1 MKTINKLFLGL
12 GLIGLSGL
20 YACSDFDEVNTDPS
34 KTPITSVKPQYALN
48 QSIGK
53 SMMDPSTG
61 ERVVVYN
68 WGDAARL
75 VADKRHLIV
84 GSYVDDYMTSFYYP
98 CISEALTAVT
108 LAIEVTE
115 NEDIPKSGNE
125 DKFYPNVK
133 QFARIWRA
141 YLISQFTDSFGPYA
155 LNAGIGENPTFNSVE
170 EVYDFMLAE
179 LKDAASQIDTSVTP
193 TDNQAKCDPFYG
205 YNAQN
210 WVKYANSLRMRLAM
224 RLTNVKPDVARQ
236 EFEDAIKGGNYIATL
251 ADMQAIVQNDG
262 WNDYTG
268 PYTRTYNQQALTSA
282 MSNILTNLGGV
293 SVISQR
299 SDLQQYVKP
308 ANYLGVKYEKHFLAN
323 TDNPTK
329 QMWMDG
335 LPQNLDPRALKLFY
349 LPGDENAENKVTNR
363 GTPDKDKYSG
373 LINPDNSKDTIRV
386 NAVCAWN
393 GIPAGVITSF
403 SPSMVNNLL
412 WSGNAARI
420 TNFPILGAAA
430 ANATEKQIFFGPW
443 ETYFLLAEAALYG
456 WNVGTTAQAAYE
468 TGVRLSFERFGVSE
482 FADEYLTSEAY
493 NRVGTSVK
501 FTHTAE
507 PTSMQMTYMDGYT
520 NETKSVTY
528 QYPTASKTLY
538 GKALNDELSKII
550 TQKYIAQMPYL
561 VLECWSDYRRLG
573 LPFFDMIANEN
584 VLSGDYDVKAY
595 WTPTSWE
602 SGQSWKYFPQRMRY
616 PSSLRNADPEGY
628 AHALEVLGG
637 DDTTMTPL
645 WWAKHD

>member
-1 MKTINKLFLGL
+1 MKTINKIFLGL
-12 GLIGLSGL
+12 GLIGLNGL
-20 YACSDFDEVNTDPS
+20 YSCSDFDEINSDPS

-61 ERVVVYN
+61 ERVIVYN

-75 VADKRHLIV
+75 IAEKRHLCI
-84 GSYVDDYMTSFYYP
+84 GSYTDDFMTSFYYP
-98 CISEALTAVT
+98 CISEALTTVT
-108 LAIEVTE
+108 LAIEVTD

-125 DKFYPNVK
+125 VNFYPNVK

-141 YLISQFTDSFGPYA
+141 YLISQFSDSFGPYA
-155 LNAGIGENPTFNSVE
+155 LNAGTGDNPTFNSVE
-170 EVYDFMLAE
+170 DVYGFMLAE
-179 LKDAASQIDTSVTP
+179 LKEAASLIDTSVTP
-193 TDNQAKCDPFYG
+193 TEEQAKCDPFYG
-205 YNAQN
+205 YNAQK
-210 WVKYANSLRMRLAM
+210 WIRYANSLRMRLAM
-224 RLTNVKPDVARQ
+224 RLTNVKPEIARQ
-236 EFEDAIKGGNYIATL
+236 EFEDAIRGGNYIATL
-251 ADMQAIVQNDG
+251 ADMQAVEQNNG

-268 PYTRTYNQQALTSA
+268 PYSRTYNQHCLSSA
-282 MSNILTNLGGV
+282 MNNILTNLGGV
-293 SVISQR
+293 PVASQR
-299 SDLQQYVKP
+299 PDLQQYVKP

-335 LPQNLDPRALKLFY
+335 IPNSLDPRALKLFY

-363 GTPDKDKYSG
+363 GTRNANEYSG
-373 LINPDNSKDTIRV
+373 LLNPSNNKDTIKV
-386 NAVCAWN
+386 NAFCAWN
-393 GIPAGVITSF
+393 GMPAGIINSF

-412 WSGNAARI
+412 WSNATARI

-443 ETYFLLAEAALYG
+443 ESYFLLAEASIYG
-456 WNVGTTAQAAYE
+456 WNTGTTAQTAYE
-468 TGVRLSFERFGVSE
+468 TGVKLSFEHFGVSE
-482 FADEYLTSEAY
+482 FANEYLASEAY

-507 PTSMQMTYMDGYT
+507 PVAEQMEYIDGYT
-520 NETKSVTY
+520 NEAKTVAY
-528 QYPTASKTLY
+528 QYPVASKTLY
-538 GKALNDELSKII
+538 GQALNDQLAKII

-573 LPFFDMIANEN
+573 LPFFDMIVNEN
-584 VLSGDYDVKAY
+584 PLSGDYDMRSY
-595 WTPTSWE
+595 WSPESWE
-602 SGQSWKYFPQRMRY
+602 SGQTWKYFPQRMRY

-628 AHALEVLGG
+628 AYALELLGG

-645 WWAKHD
+645 WWAKH